1 LTTRCDEKGGGAVQE
16 DPALTGESSPERA
29 LVKVPTA
36 APAGLVVADALRLG
50 TRLALGAA
58 GLALDSLQAVLE
70 RSVPADPV
78 AAGIRPAALPRAV
91 RLLPGAVVGV
101 GMEAQRR
108 SLRVAVALGGALAP
122 PLSTAVHPVVARG
135 PLAAVWRRLD
145 LERWYQRGHDEQR
158 RNELVAAAF
167 TRALVGS
174 VVAAV
179 LAEVD
184 LDAVVARVDLDR
196 IVERL
201 DMDAI
206 IDRLDMDAIVARVDV
221 DAIIDRVDLAAVTER
236 VMDEVD
242 VAELIRE
249 SSSTMASETAD
260 ALRVQGMQADRALS
274 RLMDRIL
281 QRKGERQTA
290 FGPAPP
296 GMDQ

>member
-1 LTTRCDEKGGGAVQE
+1 VAPVQE
-16 DPALTGESSPERA
+16 DPSLTGEPSPERA
-29 LVKVPTA
+29 LVKVPPA

-58 GLALDSLQAVLE
+58 GLAIDSLQAVLD
-70 RSVPADPV
+70 RSVPADP

-101 GMEAQRR
+101 GMETQRR
-108 SLRVAVALGGALAP
+108 SLRVAVALGGALGP

-145 LERWYQRGHDEQR
+145 LERWYQRGRDEQR

-184 LDAVVARVDLDR
+184 LDAVVARVDLDQ
-196 IVERL
+196 IVDRL
-201 DMDAI
+201 DMDRI
-206 IDRLDMDAIVARVDV
+206 VDRLDMDAIVARVDV
-221 DAIIDRVDLAAVTER
+221 DAILDRVDLAAVTER

-242 VAELIRE
+242 VGELIRE